1 MAEVPMP
8 DIKPNSNA
16 YKSGEVKEKR
26 KLAPVVTSDKLAKK
40 KSGKIFGFIDRDD
53 LSDMIDD
60 FFFDVLIPEVKD
72 GFLDM
77 VSVIIRAD
85 GYRGR
90 SGKRRDRDRKSY
102 DKMYRSSSYRG
113 RDDRDSDRRERRRDD
128 RDRDREDY
136 SDIVLTYRKDAEK
149 IVDKLHELIEET
161 GEASIADLYQLVDI
175 TSKYTDENWGWT
187 RTGDIGIRKVSG
199 GFLIDVSEPR
209 YLA

>member
-113 RDDRDSDRRERRRDD
+113 RDDRD
-128 RDRDREDY
+128 RDREDY

-149 IVDKLHELIEET
+149 IVDKLHELIDET

-199 GFLIDVSEPR
+199 GFLIDVAEPR

>member
-16 YKSGEVKEKR
+16 YKSGEMKEKR

-72 GFLDM
+72 EFLDM
-77 VSVIIRAD
+77 VSVIIHAD

-90 SGKRRDRDRKSY
+90 SGKRSRDRKNY

-113 RDDRDSDRRERRRDD
+113 RDDRDPDRRERRRDD

-149 IVDKLHELIEET
+149 IVDKLHELIDET

-199 GFLIDVSEPR
+199 GFLIDVAEPR